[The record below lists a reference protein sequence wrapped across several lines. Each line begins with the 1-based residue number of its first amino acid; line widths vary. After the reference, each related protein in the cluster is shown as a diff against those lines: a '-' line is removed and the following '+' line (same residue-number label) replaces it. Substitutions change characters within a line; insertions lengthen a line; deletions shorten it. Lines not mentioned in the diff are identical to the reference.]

1 MSGRATTVCFLLLV
15 AGCLTAVMSEEAHL
29 RSRRDFGCARGMI
42 MMCQRRC
49 MRLYPGSTG
58 YCQGFRCMCDTHIPI
73 RRPPFFMG

>member
-15 AGCLTAVMSEEAHL
+15 AG
-29 RSRRDFGCARGMI
+29 RDFGCARGMI
-42 MMCQRRC
+42 FMCQQRC